1 MVRAGRIGRGKWR
14 GGLALIAAALAVAG
28 CQPKPD
34 YTPAERA
41 GAPLGRA
48 AWIPVEMQRLYLTT
62 LASGA
67 VVTVVDADTASVRGY
82 GQISPKNPQV
92 PNGRTLVRLQ
102 SLSKL
107 LNSDLLSAMVAA
119 GQVKLTDPLSRYAP
133 PGWQV
138 SPPAKPGDPP
148 ITLVN
153 LASHTSGLP
162 REGKVRVGDKGDVAH
177 AERWAWLATETDLPT
192 PGHGAQYSNIG
203 FDLLGDALSA
213 AARTPYPTLLAATV
227 TMPLGMTDTTP
238 TPTPEQCARMLS
250 PDPLKRPFP
259 CVDQIWEAGSGGIY
273 STGDDI
279 ALWMKA
285 QLAPPGGQAD
295 RRRISQAL
303 YFQRAALHP
312 VIGLDHAGPANAVG
326 LAWIELAPTPDHPRV
341 LEKTGGGDGFLTYM
355 VIDPKTRVGVFV
367 AFNNLEDRRLP
378 VVAEAANELV
388 GLLAGD
394 WRKGLAGA
402 ALQAA
407 VSARKS

>member
-1 MVRAGRIGRGKWR
+1 M
-14 GGLALIAAALAVAG
+14 
-28 CQPKPD
+28 
-34 YTPAERA
+34 
-41 GAPLGRA
+41 
-48 AWIPVEMQRLYLTT
+48 
-62 LASGA
+62 
-67 VVTVVDADTASVRGY
+67 
-82 GQISPKNPQV
+82 SPKDPRT
-92 PNGRTLVRLQ
+92 PDGRTLVRLQ

-119 GQVKLTDPLSRYAP
+119 GQVKLTDPLARYAP
-133 PGWQV
+133 PGWQA
-138 SPPAKPGDPP
+138 PAGKPGDPP

-162 REGKVRVGDKGDVAH
+162 REGKVRVGDKADAAH

-213 AARTPYPTLLAATV
+213 AAKMAYPALLAATV
-227 TMPLGMTDTTP
+227 TTPLGMTDTTP

-259 CVDQIWEAGSGGIY
+259 CVDQIWEAGSGGLY

-285 QLAPPGGQAD
+285 QLAPPGGVSD

-326 LAWIELAPTPDHPRV
+326 LAWIELLATPDHPRV

-355 VIDPKTRVGVFV
+355 VLDPQQRVGVFI
-367 AFNNLEDRRLP
+367 AFNDLEDRRLP
-378 VVAEAANELV
+378 VVAEAANDLV

-407 VSARKS
+407 IAAKKP